1 MKNSELF
8 AKDPLS
14 WSILNEGV
22 TSNNTTDPATL
33 KYELSTFVC
42 EGEYLDGLSRILD
55 GFLGNLGS
63 DQKAVWVSGFY
74 GSGKSHLVK
83 VLRYLWNDEAFA
95 DGTTPR
101 SLAHLPEEIKIKLLE
116 LSNKA
121 KQLKVPLISA
131 GGTLRSGIG
140 TVPQRL
146 LSIVFNSMGMPE
158 DISAAKLWLDLRKD
172 GKLEQVKQIIT
183 DAGLE
188 PLREFERIY
197 SSEVF
202 LNAYVATHPEAG
214 NAQAVSTM
222 LMAQYK
228 PNVTEITT
236 KDMVNVLKRTLSEDT
251 TKIPLTV
258 IVLDEVQQFINNNA
272 DIANE
277 VQEAVEACSK
287 SMNGRV
293 MFVSTGQSA
302 LNETPNLQKL
312 MGRFTIKVP
321 LKDTDVQTVIRRI
334 VLQKKDEQ
342 KASLGQELEDR
353 SGEITRQLKS
363 TRLATKTDDSSA
375 YIADYPLLP
384 VRRRFWERVL
394 QHVDATGS
402 TAQMRTQLRVIH
414 EACRAIATAPV
425 GTVIT
430 GDFLY
435 DQLSADLIQTGGI
448 QKRFS
453 EIIEE
458 QKKKDPDGSLRS
470 RICALVYLINKL
482 PRETDADD
490 GVRAN
495 VDHLADL
502 MCDNLKT
509 GVTELRQKLPALL
522 DSLVAEGV
530 LMFVDQEYRLQTT
543 EGANWEN
550 EYRQRRQMTL
560 TNEPLLASSRTAL
573 LQERINTEINNVH
586 VTHGSGKV
594 DRQVSLHIGSSAPA
608 ASNGLVVWVR
618 DGYSESETSVIKDI
632 QAKSSDDPTIHVFIA
647 KATDMRTAIAENI
660 ATRDTL
666 NFKGM
671 PSTPEGQ
678 EARRSMETRS
688 KVAEAVVVR
697 MAREIIEGARVY
709 LSGGT
714 EVVGEKPK
722 DAVSQAAKKVVDRLY
737 PKFHEADHAN
747 WHTVTNRAKEGN
759 GSPLEV
765 IGFKGDTDKHP
776 VAVEILKCIGSD
788 MKGSE
793 LIKTLGAPPFGWSKE
808 AVVGTIA
815 ALCVTGHLKATLSGR
830 LLSHAELDNNKV
842 PQATLRKEHPVLTA
856 LQLLKVKGLF
866 TKANMTV
873 PPGQENAQA
882 PALVAKLKEL
892 AAAAGAEAPAP
903 VAPQPPMLKEL
914 SGVSGNDLLF
924 KLFENHETLS
934 GQIEQWIKTAA
945 KLKPRLKDYEEARFL
960 LNHASQLPEATEAQS
975 KLDAIVAARSLL
987 DDPDPVAT
995 IKQDLTKLLHQALK
1009 VLHEHY
1015 AATFEKH
1022 RQQNENH
1029 ADWKNVPAANQQE
1042 YLKSAGIVSPA
1053 AQDTT
1058 ASLRDTLSVANLDTR
1073 ATKIA
1078 ALQSQFQAAL
1088 NKVIDAAQP
1097 QAQYVTIQAATL
1109 KTESDVDAWLETTKK
1124 ALLDA
1129 LSRGTVI
1136 VR

>member
-334 VLQKKDEQ
+334 VLQKKDELYRAWKESMIQ
-342 KASLGQELEDR
+342 
-353 SGEITRQLKS
+353 GE
-363 TRLATKTDDSSA
+363 
-375 YIADYPLLP
+375 
-384 VRRRFWERVL
+384 
-394 QHVDATGS
+394 
-402 TAQMRTQLRVIH
+402 
-414 EACRAIATAPV
+414 
-425 GTVIT
+425 
-430 GDFLY
+430 
-435 DQLSADLIQTGGI
+435 
-448 QKRFS
+448 
-453 EIIEE
+453 
-458 QKKKDPDGSLRS
+458 
-470 RICALVYLINKL
+470 
-482 PRETDADD
+482 
-490 GVRAN
+490 
-495 VDHLADL
+495 
-502 MCDNLKT
+502 
-509 GVTELRQKLPALL
+509 
-522 DSLVAEGV
+522 
-530 LMFVDQEYRLQTT
+530 
-543 EGANWEN
+543 
-550 EYRQRRQMTL
+550 
-560 TNEPLLASSRTAL
+560 
-573 LQERINTEINNVH
+573 
-586 VTHGSGKV
+586 
-594 DRQVSLHIGSSAPA
+594 
-608 ASNGLVVWVR
+608 
-618 DGYSESETSVIKDI
+618 
-632 QAKSSDDPTIHVFIA
+632 
-647 KATDMRTAIAENI
+647 
-660 ATRDTL
+660 
-666 NFKGM
+666 
-671 PSTPEGQ
+671 
-678 EARRSMETRS
+678 
-688 KVAEAVVVR
+688 
-697 MAREIIEGARVY
+697 
-709 LSGGT
+709 
-714 EVVGEKPK
+714 
-722 DAVSQAAKKVVDRLY
+722 
-737 PKFHEADHAN
+737 
-747 WHTVTNRAKEGN
+747 
-759 GSPLEV
+759 
-765 IGFKGDTDKHP
+765 
-776 VAVEILKCIGSD
+776 
-788 MKGSE
+788 
-793 LIKTLGAPPFGWSKE
+793 
-808 AVVGTIA
+808 
-815 ALCVTGHLKATLSGR
+815 
-830 LLSHAELDNNKV
+830 
-842 PQATLRKEHPVLTA
+842 
-856 LQLLKVKGLF
+856 
-866 TKANMTV
+866 
-873 PPGQENAQA
+873 
-882 PALVAKLKEL
+882 
-892 AAAAGAEAPAP
+892 
-903 VAPQPPMLKEL
+903 
-914 SGVSGNDLLF
+914 
-924 KLFENHETLS
+924 
-934 GQIEQWIKTAA
+934 
-945 KLKPRLKDYEEARFL
+945 
-960 LNHASQLPEATEAQS
+960 
-975 KLDAIVAARSLL
+975 
-987 DDPDPVAT
+987 
-995 IKQDLTKLLHQALK
+995 
-1009 VLHEHY
+1009 
-1015 AATFEKH
+1015 
-1022 RQQNENH
+1022 
-1029 ADWKNVPAANQQE
+1029 
-1042 YLKSAGIVSPA
+1042 
-1053 AQDTT
+1053 
-1058 ASLRDTLSVANLDTR
+1058 
-1073 ATKIA
+1073 
-1078 ALQSQFQAAL
+1078 
-1088 NKVIDAAQP
+1088 
-1097 QAQYVTIQAATL
+1097 
-1109 KTESDVDAWLETTKK
+1109 
-1124 ALLDA
+1124 
-1129 LSRGTVI
+1129 
-1136 VR
+1136 